1 MSDARL
7 VGATAEDREAILTV
21 HAQYLDVNT
30 RFDWEHLQPLFSPA
44 PEATFFNL
52 NGHTYNRLRVFRSAH
67 TAHLGRGVGQE
78 RWWRVGPSEKY
89 AARCGSMWD
98 EMRMRTACFARAPQR
113 CTSRLSK
120 HFLLTF
126 QEVTPLS
133 KTCNQLYVK
142 TLDIC
147 RQTV

>member
-1 MSDARL
+1 MVLRL
-7 VGATAEDREAILTV
+7 SASVSSKCPFP
-21 HAQYLDVNT
+21 VN
-30 RFDWEHLQPLFSPA
+30 W
-44 PEATFFNL
+44 
-52 NGHTYNRLRVFRSAH
+52 LRVFRSAH

-98 EMRMRTACFARAPQR
+98 EMHMRTACFARAPQR

-126 QEVTPLS
+126 QEVTLLS
-133 KTCNQLYVK
+133 KTRNQLIVNGRLALGIVWNGQALPLHPRIK
-142 TLDIC
+142 HPQNEIEDAVIAQFAL
-147 RQTV
+147 RSPLGHRKVR